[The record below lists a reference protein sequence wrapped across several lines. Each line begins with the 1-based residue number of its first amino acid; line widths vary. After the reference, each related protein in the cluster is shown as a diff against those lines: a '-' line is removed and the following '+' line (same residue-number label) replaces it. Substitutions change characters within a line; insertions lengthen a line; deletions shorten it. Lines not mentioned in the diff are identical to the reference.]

1 MNVKKVCV
9 GEISVGRESQ
19 RRGYISGEEDE
30 SIHHLY
36 I

>member
-19 RRGYISGEEDE
+19 RRGYIRGEDDG
-30 SIHHLY
+30 SIHYLY